1 MMMLF
6 LHLQQQQKQLDE
18 EHALKMEHNSTPSA
32 VGSLSFSGSII
43 TRLIALIIIS
53 AAALRLFYHHHYQL
67 DRIGSS
73 LSKGLEITTS
83 AVSMEI
89 ATNAV
94 SSTLRRALRDNPK
107 ETAHDVI
114 SFDIKFADTIP
125 IPPLERQAL
134 QDLYESTDGPNWI
147 ANHGWEFS
155 DPNSNS
161 CSFFGVECDNGS
173 NVSILSLSSNR
184 LSGTIPSTIG
194 QLTSLKSLNLGD
206 NELIGTIPSTIG
218 QLTSLKS
225 LYLGDNKLIGTIPST
240 IGQLSLN
247 LFALSL
253 SNNQL
258 SGTIPQTIGKLS
270 SLLFLGLNDNRL
282 TGIVPFSLCQRT
294 VAFQGNLLSCYP
306 ACVRVFNSNAGSTPV
321 CADPT
326 VHLTQT
332 TPSAEPSASPSVEP
346 SASPSVEP
354 SASPSVEPSASPS
367 KFLGE

>member
-18 EHALKMEHNSTPSA
+18 EHALKMEHNSTSSA

-94 SSTLRRALRDNPK
+94 SSTLRRALRYNPK

-114 SFDIKFADTIP
+114 SFDVKVADTIP

-184 LSGTIPSTIG
+184 LS
-194 QLTSLKSLNLGD
+194 
-206 NELIGTIPSTIG
+206 GTIPSTIG

-306 ACVRVFNSNAGSTPV
+306 ACVRVFNYNAGSTPV

-354 SASPSVEPSASPS
+354 SASPS